1 MQYARQ
7 QTALGMLGCGSP
19 PRQHIGRGELRL
31 VSRMGTS
38 TGSARLPL
46 EPPSGG
52 QGLPRFRTFAPWPA
66 NIPGVSGPLVEI
78 TGVGAGS
85 SGPAAAAAGASAAA
99 AGLAVGGESP
109 AGAHSADLQALEA
122 VRDLQRLAVSPGGRS
137 NVSKKNK
144 KKDRKK
150 SKKDSKKK
158 RKKKKDKKR
167 SESSSSSNSSSSSST
182 PGPGVQG
189 VPRETERAAREGQ
202 VGFLQRLDSRGCIEA
217 QAQGRLVGICQQAS
231 GGVDCPFFGRSLLP
245 VEQGFIDQDQS
256 TEGCERQR
264 SATSRRW
271 PPWPKCW
278 TPSTEKR

>member
-1 MQYARQ
+1 MCQRRTRRRIAR
-7 QTALGMLGCGSP
+7 SP
-19 PRQHIGRGELRL
+19 RRIQRRRER
-31 VSRMGTS
+31 R
-38 TGSARLPL
+38 R
-46 EPPSGG
+46 
-52 QGLPRFRTFAPWPA
+52 RTRSVQRAAPA
-66 NIPGVSGPLVEI
+66 ATVH
-78 TGVGAGS
+78 
-85 SGPAAAAAGASAAA
+85 PAAA
-99 AGLAVGGESP
+99 P
-109 AGAHSADLQALEA
+109 
-122 VRDLQRLAVSPGGRS
+122 
-137 NVSKKNK
+137 
-144 KKDRKK
+144 
-150 SKKDSKKK
+150 
-158 RKKKKDKKR
+158 
-167 SESSSSSNSSSSSST
+167 

-245 VEQGFIDQDQS
+245 VEQGFIDQDRS

>member
-19 PRQHIGRGELRL
+19 PRQRIGRGELRL

-85 SGPAAAAAGASAAA
+85 SGPAAAAAGAS
-99 AGLAVGGESP
+99 
-109 AGAHSADLQALEA
+109 GAHSADLQALEA

-150 SKKDSKKK
+150 SKKDSKK

-217 QAQGRLVGICQQAS
+217 PTQGRLVGICQQAS